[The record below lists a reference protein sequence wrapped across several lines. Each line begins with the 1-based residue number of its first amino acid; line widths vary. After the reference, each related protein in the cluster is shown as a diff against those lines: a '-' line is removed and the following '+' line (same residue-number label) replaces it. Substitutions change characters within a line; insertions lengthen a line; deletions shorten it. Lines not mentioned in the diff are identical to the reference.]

1 MFKLFFTMVMAIV
14 AACFV
19 IGFIVRML
27 RKGGNKEVAEIGTD
41 IAKITGGKEDTIWQL
56 QELARLREQNILTE
70 EEFNRQKKKILGQ

>member
-27 RKGGNKEVAEIGTD
+27 RKGGHKEVAEIGTD
-41 IAKITGGKEDTIWQL
+41 IAKITGGEGDKVWQL
-56 QELARLREQNILTE
+56 QELAKLREQKILTE
-70 EEFNRQKKKILGQ
+70 EEFDQQKKKILDQ